1 MSARKR
7 WRSTW
12 CLALLALVA
21 LLAAGCGSSDNGST
35 ATSASAGSTTA
46 DTTTQDAQS
55 DTKAAAQQIVD
66 EAMKIPEFKLDAPA
80 FDASKAKGKTIFN
93 VVFRSGDAYID
104 AQTKQMDDIAKK
116 YGVKMVSFA
125 TNGTPNDWAKGIEQA
140 IAQKADL
147 ILIETDP
154 HAVLPQLKKAKA
166 AGIPVVLL
174 HWYATGEPVPADVA
188 PLIAAQITAPFHEG
202 HRMDVAHA
210 ISQTDGPVNALIVQ
224 SSDITPSKGIVA
236 SMQKDFDELC
246 GGKCKVKVIDVPAV
260 KWATGLTSA
269 VRTAMNEDPT
279 INWVM
284 PLFDAMTL
292 TAAPA
297 VTASGKTGKVKIAT
311 FNGTPAVMNLM
322 NTGKVLVADA
332 GENVNWL
339 GYAFMDQAMR
349 VLAGADPIADGN
361 ESTALRLF
369 TADNIGE
376 TGNPPA
382 VDKGYGDAY
391 VKGYEQLWSGK

>member
-1 MSARKR
+1 MRAGQR
-7 WRSTW
+7 WRSRW
-12 CLALLALVA
+12 CLALLAIVA
-21 LLAAGCGSSDNGST
+21 LLAVGCGGSDNE
-35 ATSASAGSTTA
+35 SAA
-46 DTTTQDAQS
+46 TTTPAADSGGTTTEAAS
-55 DTKAAAQQIVD
+55 GGKAAAQQIVD
-66 EAMKIPEFKLDAPA
+66 EAMKIPEFKLQAPA

-104 AQTKQMDDIAKK
+104 AQTKQMEEIAGK

-125 TNGTPNDWAKGIEQA
+125 TNGTPNEWAKGIEQA

-154 HAVLPQLKKAKA
+154 HAVLPQLQKAKK

-174 HWYATGEPVPADVA
+174 HWYATGEPVPDDVA
-188 PLIAAQITAPFHEG
+188 PLITAQITAPFHEG
-202 HRMDVAHA
+202 HRMDVAYA
-210 ISQTDGPVNALIVQ
+210 VSQTDGPVNALIVQ
-224 SSDITPSKGIVA
+224 SSDITPSEGIVA
-236 SMQKDFDELC
+236 SMKKDFEELC
-246 GGKCKVKVIDVPAV
+246 GSECKVKVIDVPAV
-260 KWATGLTSA
+260 KWATGMTSA
-269 VRTAMNEDPT
+269 VRTALNEDPT

-297 VTASGKTGKVKIAT
+297 ITAAGKTGKVKIAT

-339 GYAFMDQAMR
+339 GYAFMDQSLR
-349 VLAGADPIADGN
+349 VLSGVEPIADGN
-361 ESTALRLF
+361 EETALRLF
-369 TADNIGE
+369 TPDNIGE
-376 TGNPPA
+376 AGNPPK
-382 VDKGYGDAY
+382 VDQGYGDAY
-391 VKGYEQLWSGK
+391 VKGYEQLWSGE